1 MPAYAQN
8 DTAFASVA
16 YDAAGKNNADTSKQ
30 NYVLFYQ
37 HSSGDIR
44 KMVWNQTTWY
54 PSEFVTNSAR
64 IGTGLSAV
72 SFGAPPTLIYLYYT
86 DRDGILQELRG
97 AHASNEWNNGTLGT
111 AGFKVTNSHSALS
124 AKYQGKC
131 GKRGNIGWVLYQSDA
146 GIQEALWDHDQDS
159 WSNQVL
165 FKDIQPGS
173 DLVSTIESSAT
184 TAWRLFGIKKNLQL
198 QEYLCNTACTNAS
211 NPWVQG
217 ESIVSRMDG
226 SRIADDKGAK
236 GLNGVAVTNSTLELG
251 GASVNDSRLIY
262 FQDPQSNIRESNNTD
277 FSNPTGLSEGWVAN
291 ASTCANVGLEANSSG
306 AGIIVTPAM
315 KGSKIHMASG
325 FKGLTPQMFLFYQAN
340 GTDVTVRTRLQN
352 QVGQW
357 SDPVALPVGV

>member
-8 DTAFASVA
+8 GTAFASVA
-16 YDAAGKNNADTSKQ
+16 YDAAGKTNADTSQ
-30 NYVLFYQ
+30 ENYVLFYQ

-44 KMVWNQTTWY
+44 KIVWNQTTWY

-72 SFGAPPTLIYLYYT
+72 SFGAPPTLIYLYCT

-111 AGFKVTNSHSALS
+111 AGFKVNSYSALS

-131 GKRGNIGWVLYQSDA
+131 GKRGNIGWVLYQSDV

-173 DLVSTIESSAT
+173 DLVSTIKSSAI

-198 QEYLCNTACTNAS
+198 QEYVCNTPCTNAS

-226 SRIADDKGAK
+226 PRVADDKGAK
-236 GLNGVAVTNSTLELG
+236 GLNGVAVTNSTLEIG
-251 GASVNDSRLIY
+251 GASVNNSRLIY
-262 FQDPQSNIRESNNTD
+262 FQDPQSNIRELNNTD
-277 FSNPTGLSEGWVAN
+277 FSNPLACPKAGWQTPRPARTLVSKPIQAVQ
-291 ASTCANVGLEANSSG
+291 ASLWHPQWRALRSTWLQASRVWRRKCSSF
-306 AGIIVTPAM
+306 TKPM
-315 KGSKIHMASG
+315 
-325 FKGLTPQMFLFYQAN
+325 
-340 GTDVTVRTRLQN
+340 VRTLRSGRGFRTKL
-352 QVGQW
+352 V
-357 SDPVALPVGV
+357 SGVILLLCR